1 MKKILLLV
9 ITTFW
14 LVFAIAQ
21 TKYNWQTA
29 SSGGYSYKTVANDPT
44 KTRFY
49 KLKNGLSLILTV
61 NKKEPR
67 IAVQIAVRAG
77 SNTDPATHTGL
88 AHYLEHMLFKGTDKF
103 GTLNWAEEKKRLDSI
118 DALYER
124 YNTTIDAAVRKE
136 IYKEIDRVS
145 GAAAKFSIANEYD
158 KMMAAIG
165 SQGTNAHTYVEE
177 TVYEEDIPANA
188 LEKFMDVQAERFRN
202 PILRI
207 FHTELEAVYEE
218 KNRSLDN
225 DGWKVQEAAMAAIF
239 PTHNYGQQTTIGT
252 IEHLKN
258 PSLVAIRN
266 YYNKYYVPNN
276 IAIVMSGDFD
286 FDKVVKLIETKFAYM
301 KPKPVQE
308 YAGPKESPISGPV
321 VKEVF
326 GPSAEL
332 LRMGWRI
339 PANHSREAMLALLAS
354 KILYNGKAGLLD
366 LNLNKQQKL
375 QAAVAFVNQFKD
387 YGMFVMNATPKQG
400 QTLDDAKQLLL
411 EQIALLKEGKF
422 DDGLIAAIAANEK
435 LAEQQGLENNYNRV
449 AALVDGFI
457 KHKGEKWNLDVAQ
470 TDMLA
475 SVTKQELIA
484 FAKTFFTDNNYVIV
498 YKRKGEDKNIVKVEK
513 PAITPVETNAG
524 KQSPFVQAFM
534 AKPQGKIAPVWL
546 DFSKDMQQSKL
557 GNQELLYT
565 PNSTNSI
572 FRLYFRFPMG
582 SWNNKLLPIALQY
595 LQFIGTDKLSAEQI
609 SQQFYQLA
617 CSFSA
622 QAGGDETTVSLT
634 GLQQNFGAALGLLEN
649 LIRNGQADEQ
659 ALAAFKNR
667 LARSRSNNKLN
678 RQVITSA
685 LRSYAQYGAKNPFNY
700 TLSDAELAALK
711 ASDLVQVL
719 HDLFNYTH
727 SIMYYGPETLD
738 QCKASLAKLHD
749 VSAVNKSI
757 PAAQQFTR
765 TRQDKNEVYF
775 AQYDMVQAELYW
787 LRNLD
792 TYDPN
797 NEAVMNAF
805 NTYFGTG
812 MGAIVFQTIRESKA
826 LAYSTYASVQAPQK
840 KDDQFM
846 AIAYVGTQAD
856 KMKESLTSMNE
867 LLNTLPMN
875 QQNFNNTMSSL
886 MKDMETERIDKDNIL
901 FSFWAAR
908 KKGWQEDP
916 RKAFYA
922 RYQQL
927 QPQDLVQYHG
937 TNLSNKPWSY
947 YVLASDKK
955 IDMNELAKFGE
966 VKRVSLEELFGY

>member
-124 YNTTIDAAVRKE
+124 YNTTTDAAVRKE

-286 FDKVVKLIETKFAYM
+286 FDKVVRLIEAKFAYM

-339 PANHSREAMLALLAS
+339 SANHSREAMLALLAS

-757 PAAQQFTR
+757 PAAQQFAR
-765 TRQDKNEVYF
+765 TKQDKNEVYF

-867 LLNTLPMN
+867 LLNVLPMN

>member
-1 MKKILLLV
+1 MKRFLLLV
-9 ITTFW
+9 MTIIW
-14 LVFAIAQ
+14 SVFAIAQ

-124 YNTTIDAAVRKE
+124 YNTTTDVAARKE

-308 YAGPKESPISGPV
+308 YAGPKELPISGPV

-326 GPSAEL
+326 GPSAEI

-339 PANHSREAMLALLAS
+339 SANHSREALLALLTS

-375 QAAVAFVNQFKD
+375 QAAAAFVNQFKD

-411 EQIALLKEGKF
+411 EQITLLKEGKF

-470 TDMLA
+470 TDMLS

-484 FAKTFFTDNNYVIV
+484 FANTFFTDNNYAIV

-595 LQFIGTDKLSAEQI
+595 LQFIGTDKMSAEQI

-667 LARSRSNNKLN
+667 LARQRSNNKLN

-719 HDLFNYTH
+719 HDLFSYPHT
-727 SIMYYGPETLD
+727 IMYYGPETLD

-757 PAAQQFTR
+757 PAAQQFAR
-765 TRQDKNEVYF
+765 TRQEKNEVYF

-867 LLNTLPMN
+867 LLNVLPMN

-908 KKGWQEDP
+908 KKGWKEDP

-937 TNLSNKPWSY
+937 ANLSNKPWSY

>member
-867 LLNTLPMN
+867 LLNVLPMN

>member
-188 LEKFMDVQAERFRN
+188 LEKFMDVQSERFRN

-339 PANHSREAMLALLAS
+339 SANHSREAMLALLAS

-484 FAKTFFTDNNYVIV
+484 FAKTFFTDNNYVVV

-546 DFSKDMQQSKL
+546 DFSKDMQHSKL

-595 LQFIGTDKLSAEQI
+595 LQFIGTDKMSAEQI

-617 CSFSA
+617 CSFNA

-667 LARSRSNNKLN
+667 LARQRSNNKLN

-700 TLSDAELAALK
+700 NLSDAELAALK

-757 PAAQQFTR
+757 PTAQQFAR
-765 TRQDKNEVYF
+765 TKQDKNEVYF

>member
-9 ITTFW
+9 TTTFC

-124 YNTTIDAAVRKE
+124 YNTTTDAAARKE

-595 LQFIGTDKLSAEQI
+595 LQFIGTDKMSAEQI

-667 LARSRSNNKLN
+667 LARQRSNNKLN

-757 PAAQQFTR
+757 PTAQQFAR
-765 TRQDKNEVYF
+765 TKQDKNEVYF

-955 IDMNELAKFGE
+955 IDMNELAKFGD

>member
-1 MKKILLLV
+1 MKKFLLLV
-9 ITTFW
+9 ITAFC

-124 YNTTIDAAVRKE
+124 YNTTTDAAARKE

-225 DGWKVQEAAMAAIF
+225 DGWKLQEAAMAAIF

-301 KPKPVQE
+301 KPKPIQE

-339 PANHSREAMLALLAS
+339 SANHSREAMLALLAS

-595 LQFIGTDKLSAEQI
+595 LQFIGTDKMSAEQI

-667 LARSRSNNKLN
+667 LARQRSNNKLN

-685 LRSYAQYGAKNPFNY
+685 LRSYAQYGAKNPSNY

-757 PAAQQFTR
+757 PAAQQFAR
-765 TRQDKNEVYF
+765 TKQDKNEVYF

-867 LLNTLPMN
+867 LLNVLPMN

>member
-124 YNTTIDAAVRKE
+124 YNTTIDAAMRKE

-484 FAKTFFTDNNYVIV
+484 FAKAFFTDNNYVIV

-595 LQFIGTDKLSAEQI
+595 LQFIGTDKMSAEQI

-667 LARSRSNNKLN
+667 LARQRSNNKLN

-757 PAAQQFTR
+757 PAAQQFAR
-765 TRQDKNEVYF
+765 TKQDKNEVYF

-867 LLNTLPMN
+867 LLNVLPMN

>member
-1 MKKILLLV
+1 MKKFLLLV
-9 ITTFW
+9 ITAFC

-124 YNTTIDAAVRKE
+124 YNTTTDAAVRKE

-339 PANHSREAMLALLAS
+339 SANHSREAMLALLAS

-366 LNLNKQQKL
+366 LNLNKQQKV

-867 LLNTLPMN
+867 LLNVLPMN

>member
-286 FDKVVKLIETKFAYM
+286 FDKVVRLIETKFAYM

-339 PANHSREAMLALLAS
+339 SANHSREAMLALLAS

-513 PAITPVETNAG
+513 PAITPVETNGG

-595 LQFIGTDKLSAEQI
+595 LQFIGTDKMSAEQI

-667 LARSRSNNKLN
+667 LARQRSNNKLN
-678 RQVITSA
+678 RQVITNA

-757 PAAQQFTR
+757 RTAQQFMR

-867 LLNTLPMN
+867 LLNVLPMN

>member
-145 GAAAKFSIANEYD
+145 SAAAKFSIANEYD

-308 YAGPKESPISGPV
+308 YDGPKESPISGPV

-339 PANHSREAMLALLAS
+339 SANHSREAMLALLAS

-595 LQFIGTDKLSAEQI
+595 LQFIGTDKMSAEQI

-667 LARSRSNNKLN
+667 LARQRSNNKLN

-711 ASDLVQVL
+711 ASDLVQIL
-719 HDLFNYTH
+719 HDLFNYKH

-757 PAAQQFTR
+757 PTAQQFAR
-765 TRQDKNEVYF
+765 TKQDKNEVYF

-846 AIAYVGTQAD
+846 AVAYVGTQAD

-867 LLNTLPMN
+867 LLNVLPMN

-937 TNLSNKPWSY
+937 TNLSNKTWSY

>member
-124 YNTTIDAAVRKE
+124 YNTTTDAAVRKE

-339 PANHSREAMLALLAS
+339 SANHSREAMLALLAS

-366 LNLNKQQKL
+366 LNLNKQQKV

-411 EQIALLKEGKF
+411 EQITLLKEGKF

-595 LQFIGTDKLSAEQI
+595 LQFIGTDKMSAEQI

-667 LARSRSNNKLN
+667 LARQRSNNKLN

-711 ASDLVQVL
+711 ASDLVQIL
-719 HDLFNYTH
+719 HDLFNYKH

-757 PAAQQFTR
+757 PAAQQFMR

-867 LLNTLPMN
+867 LLNVLPMN